1 MSLARVITAVTAA
14 LLAVVAAAMP
24 ASADT
29 RPDSESWPDDPQAFS
44 TLEWIGAFIG
54 GTLVVYLLIW
64 LIAAAVNSK
73 SRHYRPTIPAE
84 DARKADHDIEAT
96 HRMPLPG
103 PATATKPDVDRTK

>member
-1 MSLARVITAVTAA
+1 VDRRVHRRHPRGVPPH
-14 LLAVVAAAMP
+14 LV
-24 ASADT
+24 D
-29 RPDSESWPDDPQAFS
+29 RCRGQPDE
-44 TLEWIGAFIG
+44 
-54 GTLVVYLLIW
+54 
-64 LIAAAVNSK
+64 AVNSK